1 MHDFVQFL
9 TKNECLIIDHGEET
23 TGESKDIKLS
33 GNSIKELPE
42 EIGELIHLRHID
54 LSYSRILETLPDTI
68 CGLYNLSTLRFVKC
82 SELKKL
88 PENMGNLI
96 NLKHLYVESYNNLK
110 SLPKGIGRLT
120 SLQTLDVCRCGGD
133 NDEAFQIGD
142 LRKLNLE
149 GSLEIQLMGDKIDKS
164 EVEKAQLWD
173 KKLFHFAIYLGVAF

>member
-23 TGESKDIKLS
+23 TGESRTLKLS

-120 SLQTLDVCRCGGD
+120 SLQTLDVCRCWWR
-133 NDEAFQIGD
+133 Q
-142 LRKLNLE
+142 
-149 GSLEIQLMGDKIDKS
+149 
-164 EVEKAQLWD
+164 
-173 KKLFHFAIYLGVAF
+173 